1 MGTGFNQGEIRKR
14 VAWNQAFVPELNQT
28 VGYLGWIKA
37 EVFRLEPLA
46 APPVSDRY
54 GYEHA
59 ALADGVKKRIVGC

>member
-1 MGTGFNQGEIRKR
+1 MGAGFNESEVRES
-14 VAWNQAFVPELNQT
+14 VAGDQSLVAQLDQP